1 MLPYNAKTGRKLRRE
16 GAFVEKDFGK
26 YTAWLP
32 NPPPH
37 AYSDDPA
44 HASGR
49 PLKRTGAGIE
59 IEVDEGEGVGWLPR
73 RPPPSGFYGRS
84 YRDPTPSTS
93 TTPVN
98 PASSA
103 AFLGQGSS
111 TSDNVQ
117 RPPSRHNP
125 VPPPFPIPEGVDI
138 DDLELEYVD
147 DPSLVAPPIAATSNL
162 AAPSS
167 SWVLPPMPET
177 PTPASRTHRH
187 NGAIGELEGA
197 PAPSADTRK
206 RSRDDDDDDDES
218 LRPTSRL
225 RSSSVPLPGPSR
237 RLPMLPLSPP
247 RVTLAAASSSS
258 SASSQTATTIIDQAS
273 PEAPP
278 LRRSSRLARAA
289 KKLRK

>member
-44 HASGR
+44 HTSGR
-49 PLKRTGAGIE
+49 PLKRTGAGI
-59 IEVDEGEGVGWLPR
+59 GFNVGKRVEWFP
-73 RPPPSGFYGRS
+73 RPPPSGLYGRS
-84 YRDPTPSTS
+84 YRDPMPSTS
-93 TTPVN
+93 MTPVD

-103 AFLGQGSS
+103 AAFLVQGSG

-117 RPPSRHNP
+117 RPPSPHNT
-125 VPPPFPIPEGVDI
+125 VPPPSSIPEGVDI

-147 DPSLVAPPIAATSNL
+147 DPSLVAPPIAATTNL
-162 AAPSS
+162 AVPSS

-177 PTPASRTHRH
+177 PTPASRTRRH
-187 NGAIGELEGA
+187 SGTIGERA
-197 PAPSADTRK
+197 PSPSADTKK
-206 RSRDDDDDDDES
+206 RSRDDDEDEDES
-218 LRPTSRL
+218 LRPTSRI
-225 RSSSVPLPGPSR
+225 RSSSALLPGPSR
-237 RLPMLPLSPP
+237 RLSMFPLPPP
-247 RVTLAAASSSS
+247 RVPPATASSS
-258 SASSQTATTIIDQAS
+258 SASSQTATTTIIQAS

>member
-44 HASGR
+44 HTSGR
-49 PLKRTGAGIE
+49 PLKRTGAGIGFN
-59 IEVDEGEGVGWLPR
+59 VGERVEWFP

-93 TTPVN
+93 TPVHS
-98 PASSA
+98 ASSEA
-103 AFLGQGSS
+103 AFLVEESGM
-111 TSDNVQ
+111 SDNVQ
-117 RPPSRHNP
+117 RPPSPHNP
-125 VPPPFPIPEGVDI
+125 IPPPFSIPEGVDT

-147 DPSLVAPPIAATSNL
+147 DPSLVAPPTAATTNP
-162 AAPSS
+162 AVPSS
-167 SWVLPPMPET
+167 SWMLPPMPET
-177 PTPASRTHRH
+177 PTPASRTRRH
-187 NGAIGELEGA
+187 SGAIGERA
-197 PAPSADTRK
+197 SSPSADTRK
-206 RSRDDDDDDDES
+206 RSRDDNDEDEDES
-218 LRPTSRL
+218 LRPTSRI
-225 RSSSVPLPGPSR
+225 RSSSALLPGPSR
-237 RLPMLPLSPP
+237 RLPTLPLPP
-247 RVTLAAASSSS
+247 SRVPPATAGSS
-258 SASSQTATTIIDQAS
+258 SASSQTATTTIIQAS
-273 PEAPP
+273 PKAPP

>member
-49 PLKRTGAGIE
+49 PLKRTGAGIGFN
-59 IEVDEGEGVGWLPR
+59 VGERVEWFP

-93 TTPVN
+93 TPSVN

-103 AFLGQGSS
+103 AAFSVQGSG
-111 TSDNVQ
+111 TSDDVR
-117 RPPSRHNP
+117 RPPSPLNP
-125 VPPPFPIPEGVDI
+125 VPPTFSISEGVDI
-138 DDLELEYVD
+138 DNLELEYVD
-147 DPSLVAPPIAATSNL
+147 DPSLAAPPIAGTSNL

-177 PTPASRTHRH
+177 PTPASRNRQDS
-187 NGAIGELEGA
+187 GAIGEHA
-197 PAPSADTRK
+197 PSPSADTRK
-206 RSRDDDDDDDES
+206 RSRDDDEDEDES
-218 LRPTSRL
+218 LRPPTRI
-225 RSSSVPLPGPSR
+225 RSASVPLPGPGR
-237 RLPMLPLSPP
+237 RLPMLPLPLP
-247 RVTLAAASSSS
+247 LFTPAVASSSS
-258 SASSQTATTIIDQAS
+258 SASSQIATTTIVEAS
-273 PEAPP
+273 SGPPP